1 MARKFLSRIS
11 LLLIFIIIVSLILG
25 FFSKLSIKGFSF
37 KEIGAFL
44 SIALGVFSFI
54 KEKIFSKRTSWFKY
68 LFQLVM
74 VLLGVIILIPQLYTF
89 FLSLNSNIN
98 FIIIAF
104 YILLILI
111 IAELTKNEFVS
122 NSELRFSKKFF
133 KGNFEDGLDEF
144 KKLKR
149 NSLKKFK
156 KNRSKSSSEDEFL
169 NLNEL
174 K

>member
-1 MARKFLSRIS
+1 
-11 LLLIFIIIVSLILG
+11 
-25 FFSKLSIKGFSF
+25 
-37 KEIGAFL
+37 
-44 SIALGVFSFI
+44 
-54 KEKIFSKRTSWFKY
+54 
-68 LFQLVM
+68 M